1 MNALF
6 KKILIANR
14 GEIALRIIR
23 ACQEMDIGTI
33 AVFSDA
39 DASSLHVK
47 YADEAVNIGPPL
59 SRKSYLNIE
68 AIIAAARQSGT
79 DAIHPGYGF
88 LAENPDFAKACEDAG
103 LTFIGPSAASIA
115 LAGNKAAAREHFQKL
130 GIPIIPGSD
139 GVVASTDEATAVAEI
154 IGYPVI
160 IKASG
165 GGGGRGMRIA
175 RDAGQL
181 VEAFATASGEARAA
195 FGNPDLYLE
204 KYIEKPRH
212 IEVQILADTHGSCI
226 HLGERECSIQKRYQK
241 LIEEAPS
248 PFVDDHLRASMGA
261 AAIRVARSLNYT
273 NAGTMEFLV
282 DKDRRYYFM
291 EVNARVQVEHPVTEM
306 ITGID
311 IVQQQIRIAA
321 GQPMAI
327 QQADVKLNGWSIECR
342 INAADPDNDFMPSPG
357 EIRSLVLPAGPGVRM
372 DTHIHGGYLVPPF
385 YDSLVAKLVVWAED
399 REAAIR
405 RMDRALSEFEVEG
418 IQVTA
423 SFHRRVM
430 ADPDY
435 IRGNIDTHFLE
446 RFDTG

>member
-1 MNALF
+1 ML
-6 KKILIANR
+6 KKILVANR
-14 GEIALRIIR
+14 GEIALRVVR
-23 ACQEMDIGTI
+23 ACREMGVASV
-33 AVFSDA
+33 AVYSDA
-39 DASSLHVK
+39 DKDALHVRL
-47 YADEAVNIGPPL
+47 ANEAVHIGPAL

-68 AIIAAARQSGT
+68 AIIAAAKQSGA
-79 DAIHPGYGF
+79 DAVHPGYGF
-88 LAENPDFAKACEDAG
+88 LSENPDFARACEENS
-103 LTFIGPSAASIA
+103 LVFIGPKSASIA
-115 LAGNKAAAREHFQKL
+115 LAGNKSAAREHFQKL

-139 GVVASTDEATAVAEI
+139 GVVGSVDEATVIAES

-175 RDAGQL
+175 HDAIQL
-181 VEAFATASGEARAA
+181 TEAFDTASGEARAG

-204 KYIEKPRH
+204 KYIEQPRH
-212 IEVQILADTHGSCI
+212 IEVQILADAHGNCI

-248 PFVDDHLRASMGA
+248 PFIDNDLRAEMGA
-261 AAIRVARSLNYT
+261 AAIRVARSLEYT

-282 DKDRRYYFM
+282 DKDRHYYFM

-311 IVQQQIRIAA
+311 IVQEQIRIAA
-321 GQPMAI
+321 GQQLPI
-327 QQADVKLNGWSIECR
+327 GQADIGINGWSIECR

-357 EIRSLVLPAGPGVRM
+357 VIERLVLPAGPGVRM
-372 DTHIHGGYLVPPF
+372 DTHIHSGYLVPPF
-385 YDSLVAKLVVWAED
+385 YDSLVGKLVVWAEN

-405 RMDRALSEFEVEG
+405 RMDRALAEFEVEG

-423 SFHRRVM
+423 PFHRRVM

-435 IRGNIDTHFLE
+435 INGDFDTHFLE
-446 RFDTG
+446 RFAD

>member
-1 MNALF
+1 MF

-23 ACQEMDIGTI
+23 ACKEMDIGTI

-39 DASSLHVK
+39 DAESLPVK

-68 AIIAAARQSGT
+68 AIIDAARQSGV
-79 DAIHPGYGF
+79 AAVHPGYGF
-88 LAENPDFAKACEDAG
+88 LSENPDFARACEEND
-103 LTFIGPSAASIA
+103 LVFIGPSADSIA
-115 LAGNKAAAREHFQKL
+115 LAGNKSAAREHFQKL

-139 GVVASTDEATAVAEI
+139 GVVTSADEATAIAAS

-175 RDAGQL
+175 HDAGEL
-181 VEAFATASGEARAA
+181 ARAFSTASGEARAA
-195 FGNPDLYLE
+195 FGNPDLYIE
-204 KYIEKPRH
+204 KYIVKPRH
-212 IEVQILADTHGSCI
+212 IEVQILADTHGNCI

-248 PFVDDHLRASMGA
+248 PFVDDSLREEMGA
-261 AAIRVARSLNYT
+261 AAIRMARSINYT

-282 DKDRRYYFM
+282 DRDKKYYFM

-311 IVQQQIRIAA
+311 IVQQQIRISD
-321 GQPMAI
+321 GKPLAI
-327 QQADVKLNGWSIECR
+327 QQTDVGLSGWSIECR
-342 INAADPDNDFMPSPG
+342 INAADPENDFMPSPG
-357 EIRSLVLPAGPGVRM
+357 EITSLSLPSGPGVRV
-372 DTHIHGGYLVPPF
+372 DTHIHRGYMVPPF
-385 YDSLVAKLVVWAED
+385 YDSLVGKLVVWAED
-399 REAAIR
+399 RERAIR
-405 RMDRALSEFEVEG
+405 RMDRALAEFEVEG
-418 IQVTA
+418 IQVTVP
-423 SFHRRVM
+423 FHRRVM

-435 IRGNIDTHFLE
+435 ISGNIDTHFLE
-446 RFDTG
+446 RFDG